1 MDETL
6 STSLS
11 SLLKTFQNVK
21 AQYDV
26 AYEEVHNQDLLQQDL
41 LHKLEFGTLDAP
53 AISKLAKR
61 LKECRET
68 RRYYKDLVDCLY
80 PILQF
85 LEDPSNKRAVNNMQK
100 LLGDIRKQETNH
112 KNRRYCPRVMSEEE
126 YHA

>member
-11 SLLKTFQNVK
+11 SLLRIFQNVK
-21 AQYDV
+21 NQYDS

-41 LHKLEFGTLDAP
+41 LHKLEFESLDAP

-68 RRYYKDLVDCLY
+68 RRYYKDLVDCLS

-85 LEDPSNKRAVNNMQK
+85 LDDPSNKRVVGNMQK
-100 LLGDIRKQETNH
+100 LLSDIRKQESNH
-112 KNRRYCPRVMSEEE
+112 KSRRYCPRVMSEEE